1 MNKLLSPL
9 KLSKNPRVFLWFQGE
24 KKLNEFTWIRLL
36 LKVGFGESNLPLPVL
51 WLSIDKTEAL
61 YKLFYTILFTN

>member
-1 MNKLLSPL
+1 MISGGKE
-9 KLSKNPRVFLWFQGE
+9 V
-24 KKLNEFTWIRLL
+24 NEFTWIRLL